1 LSGGEFTLF
10 APSNEAFADRFD
22 DVKLYLNTDAYM
34 LKFHI
39 IEGKTLMFDD
49 LICKETIETWSY
61 NEESRTQ
68 CTNKGTQKF
77 QTGRGNFDLGTIPK
91 IIERDILVC
100 NGVIHGVDDVLLPK
114 LKLASAE
121 GEEKDDDAIYLG
133 LVCSEPIRAQPKN
146 DPWKA
151 CGIGFYPSQETTLPN
166 PPDVWQENNCWNDP
180 NASAVDDMV
189 IIGAGIG
196 GAYVANQLRFNKEH
210 NATIAL
216 LEAGMNVGGRLMS
229 AFHSGALGLSVQ
241 PLTIVRLFFN
251 NKRRNISNAI
261 TARCCHQHFYY

>member
-1 LSGGEFTLF
+1 
-10 APSNEAFADRFD
+10 
-22 DVKLYLNTDAYM
+22 M
-34 LKFHI
+34 
-39 IEGKTLMFDD
+39 
-49 LICKETIETWSY
+49 
-61 NEESRTQ
+61 
-68 CTNKGTQKF
+68 
-77 QTGRGNFDLGTIPK
+77 GTIPK
-91 IIERDILVC
+91 IVKPDIPVC

-151 CGIGFYPSQETTLPN
+151 CGIELYPSQETTLPN
-166 PPDVWQENNCWNDP
+166 PPAVWQENNCWNDP

-196 GAYVANQLRFNKEH
+196 GAYVANQLRFDEEH

-216 LEAGMNVGGRLMS
+216 LEAGMIVGGRLIS
-229 AFHSGALGLSVQ
+229 GFHSGALGLSVQ
-241 PLTIVRLFFN
+241 PLNKVRLFFN
-251 NKRRNISNAI
+251 NKRRNINNAI
-261 TARCCHQHFYY
+261 TND